1 MQVLKFLAHSKTAIR
16 IAVENGWYPAARYTN
31 LRDVRS
37 VEFIGRGLL
46 DIHWTNYD
54 FERHLDVAAAIQP
67 RITVARDIL
76 SISAMDAILKEAE
89 QLNRH
94 AKLVA
99 IVPKDIRLAGK
110 LEEIIPAEFIL
121 AYSVP
126 TKYGGTPLSPKD
138 FRRPVHLLGG
148 RPEIQR
154 TLAEQMN
161 VISLDCNRFTHDAKY
176 GDYFDGQIFRPHP
189 SGGYEQCLLDSIKN
203 INLLWEDYRVATATL
218 SSILKEA
225 LQ

>member
-99 IVPKDIRLAGK
+99 IVPKVGWKA
-110 LEEIIPAEFIL
+110 
-121 AYSVP
+121 
-126 TKYGGTPLSPKD
+126 
-138 FRRPVHLLGG
+138 
-148 RPEIQR
+148 
-154 TLAEQMN
+154 
-161 VISLDCNRFTHDAKY
+161 
-176 GDYFDGQIFRPHP
+176 
-189 SGGYEQCLLDSIKN
+189 
-203 INLLWEDYRVATATL
+203 
-218 SSILKEA
+218 
-225 LQ
+225 